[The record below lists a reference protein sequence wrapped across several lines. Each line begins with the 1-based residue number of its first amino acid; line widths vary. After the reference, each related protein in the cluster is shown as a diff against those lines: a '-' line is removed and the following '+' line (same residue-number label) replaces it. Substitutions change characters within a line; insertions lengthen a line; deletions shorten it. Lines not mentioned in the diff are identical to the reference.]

1 MIAVKQYAGLNGAI
15 WIKGVGFTSEGKKS
29 KEKARKGKRSI
40 NCSRRQA
47 GPLKLK
53 GKANKTESVMCC
65 TIHRL
70 RLKNRV

>member
-1 MIAVKQYAGLNGAI
+1 MN
-15 WIKGVGFTSEGKKS
+15 WIKGVGFTSEGKES

-40 NCSRRQA
+40 NCSRRKA

-53 GKANKTESVMCC
+53 GKANKTESVMCS

-70 RLKNRV
+70 RLENRL